1 LNTKVYIVHKFR
13 LNMYGAP
20 IALVEADN
28 GKQAIAFV
36 RKKYGPGTYEAGR
49 LQNVEHFNAYSMLTN
64 DDIFVSAETRKAIG
78 LR

>member
-1 LNTKVYIVHKFR
+1 MNSKVYMVCKYR
-13 LNMYGAP
+13 LDMYGTQ

-36 RKKYGPGTYEAGR
+36 RKKYGPGTYDAGR
-49 LQNVEHFNAYSMLTN
+49 LQNVEHFNTYSILTN
-64 DDIFVSAETRKAIG
+64 DDIFVGAETRKAIG